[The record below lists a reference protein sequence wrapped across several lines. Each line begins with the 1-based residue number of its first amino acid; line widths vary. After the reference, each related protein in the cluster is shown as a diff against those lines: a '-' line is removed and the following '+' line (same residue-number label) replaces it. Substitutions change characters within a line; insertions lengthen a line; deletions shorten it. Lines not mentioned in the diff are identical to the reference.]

1 MRNLFA
7 LLLLSAGC
15 IAGHA
20 VAERDDRLLREVS
33 RQQRW
38 AQQAVEARPSP
49 EQLER
54 IRSSDY
60 EAVGSARKEL
70 RRLIQAID
78 RGTWVRE
85 ALLEAM
91 RDDDDPQLLRELDH
105 AGSLRKEAIAAADEL
120 ADALADAK
128 GGLTMADLRPGLDAL
143 RKAQASEDR
152 IAKMPGRAPGA
163 LKLAAS
169 PLPQPRPFLD
179 AAAKIVHAHAEM
191 ARELDKL
198 APDDAAKIRAK
209 MAELDLQK
217 EESKAASVPP
227 PPPVPEPEGGGT
239 HMTEAQAPS
248 DTLSISNDAAALIA
262 KKGPPRSITW
272 RADGLFD
279 LHWDDK
285 DTLVYPDGRLA
296 PPPKE

>member
-15 IAGHA
+15 LAGHA
-20 VAERDDRLLREVS
+20 VVERDDRILREIT

-38 AQQAVEARPSP
+38 AQQALEARPSP

-54 IRSSDY
+54 VRGSDY

-78 RGTWVRE
+78 RATWVRE

-91 RDDDDPQLLRELDH
+91 RDDEDPQLLREFDH
-105 AGSLRKEAIAAADEL
+105 AGSLRKDALAAADEL

-128 GGLTMADLRPGLDAL
+128 GGLTMTDLRPGFEAL

-152 IAKMPGRAPGA
+152 IARMPAKPRAP
-163 LKLAAS
+163 KLAPS

-179 AAAKIVHAHAEM
+179 AAAKVVHAHPEM
-191 ARELDKL
+191 AKELEKL
-198 APDDAAKIRAK
+198 APEDATKVRAK
-209 MAELDLQK
+209 LAELNLQK
-217 EESKAASVPP
+217 EEAKPTAPP
-227 PPPVPEPEGGGT
+227 PPES
-239 HMTEAQAPS
+239 EAQAPS

-272 RADGLFD
+272 RADGLFN
-279 LHWDDK
+279 LHWDDS
-285 DTLVYPDGRLA
+285 DALVYPDGKLA
-296 PPPKE
+296 PR

>member
-1 MRNLFA
+1 
-7 LLLLSAGC
+7 
-15 IAGHA
+15 
-20 VAERDDRLLREVS
+20 
-33 RQQRW
+33 
-38 AQQAVEARPSP
+38 
-49 EQLER
+49 
-54 IRSSDY
+54 
-60 EAVGSARKEL
+60 
-70 RRLIQAID
+70 
-78 RGTWVRE
+78 
-85 ALLEAM
+85 
-91 RDDDDPQLLRELDH
+91 
-105 AGSLRKEAIAAADEL
+105 
-120 ADALADAK
+120 
-128 GGLTMADLRPGLDAL
+128 
-143 RKAQASEDR
+143 SEDR

-191 ARELDKL
+191 AKELDRL

-217 EESKAASVPP
+217 EESKPAAAPASPP
-227 PPPVPEPEGGGT
+227 PPDS
-239 HMTEAQAPS
+239 EAQGPS

-272 RADGLFD
+272 RADGLFN

-285 DTLVYPDGRLA
+285 DTLVYPDGKLA